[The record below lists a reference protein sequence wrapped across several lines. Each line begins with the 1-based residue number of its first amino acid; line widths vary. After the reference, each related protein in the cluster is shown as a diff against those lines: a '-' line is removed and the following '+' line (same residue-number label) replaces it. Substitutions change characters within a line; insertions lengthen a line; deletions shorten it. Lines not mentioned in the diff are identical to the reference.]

1 MSTTTSISL
10 RPITKDNW
18 EEAARLEILPE
29 QEGFLTPNVFSIA
42 ESKFHDD
49 LWTFAIYN
57 GKTMVGFT
65 MYGQD
70 PADGRYWIIRFMID
84 RRYQRRGFG
93 RAALRQLITHMSNL
107 PGITAINIGYE
118 KENVGAAAL
127 YRELGFVESGIAPWG
142 EQTAVLDLTR

>member
-1 MSTTTSISL
+1 MSATTISL

-18 EEAARLEILPE
+18 EEAAKLEILPE
-29 QEGFLTPNVFSIA
+29 QAGFLTPNVFSIA

-57 GKTMVGFT
+57 GETMVGFT

-84 RRYQRRGFG
+84 RNHQRRGYG
-93 RAALRQLITHMSNL
+93 RAALLSLIEHMRTL
-107 PGITAINIGYE
+107 PGLTEINIGYE
-118 KENVGAAAL
+118 PNNHAAAAL
-127 YRELGFVESGIAPWG
+127 YREIGFVESGIAPWG
-142 EQTAVLDLTR
+142 EQTAVLKLTS